1 MTDSEE
7 FLKISQINQFGV
19 KNKLMDRDTLDTF
32 ANIKVCGVGGSG
44 GNAIARMIAARVRG
58 VEFIAINT
66 DAQALANNPAS
77 IKVQIGKETTRGLGA
92 GADTEVGRRSAE
104 ENKDEIYEVLKGADM
119 VFVTFGAGGGTGSGA
134 APLIAQIAKE
144 LGALTVG
151 VVTKPF
157 SFEGLRRKKVGEQAI
172 DDLRDKVDT
181 LITIPND
188 RLLQVIDKKTSLPDA
203 FNIVDDI
210 LRQGVQGISDLIII
224 PGIINVD
231 FADVRTIMQDAGSA
245 LMGIGRAAGEN
256 RAIEAARQAIDSPLL
271 ELSIDGAMGILYNI
285 TGGPDMTMYEVE
297 EASKAITE
305 AAHPEAN
312 IIFGAIV
319 DDAMSGE
326 IKITVIATG
335 FENEITKPPAKRRPN
350 EEGMGFGLSASNSG
364 IYTPRGV
371 GRREQTRPEPEPAAP
386 TIPFFGS
393 QNNTPAFPVDLEP
406 IDNTPKQPEPSRS
419 AKDKEKDDDELDVPA
434 FIRRKLR

>member
-1 MTDSEE
+1 
-7 FLKISQINQFGV
+7 
-19 KNKLMDRDTLDTF
+19 MDRDSLDTF

-66 DAQALANNPAS
+66 DAQALINNPAPT
-77 IKVQIGKETTRGLGA
+77 KVQIGKETTRGLGA
-92 GADTEVGRRSAE
+92 GADTEVGRKSAE

-119 VFVTFGAGGGTGSGA
+119 VFVTFGAGGGTGTGA
-134 APLIAQIAKE
+134 APMVAQIARE

-157 SFEGLRRKKVGEQAI
+157 SFEGLRRKKMAEFGIE
-172 DDLRDKVDT
+172 DLRDKVDT

-203 FNIVDDI
+203 FGIVDDI

-231 FADVRTIMQDAGSA
+231 FADVRTIMKDAGSA
-245 LMGIGRAAGEN
+245 LMGIGRASGEN

-335 FENEITKPPAKRRPN
+335 FETEMQKAPPKRRSSGTS
-350 EEGMGFGLSASNSG
+350 EEGIGFHSPLADVPMNPSPS
-364 IYTPRGV
+364 
-371 GRREQTRPEPEPAAP
+371 
-386 TIPFFGS
+386 IPFFGRDR
-393 QNNTPAFPVDLEP
+393 QVPPQQTYQPPTPYQPDEPDYDLPAAPPRRAERRNPVEP
-406 IDNTPKQPEPSRS
+406 PKPLAPPPRANQE
-419 AKDKEKDDDELDVPA
+419 DDGDDLDVPA